1 MNDRPRIEKLRRDH
15 HVDLFDCGQEALNRF
30 LVRYAFQNQQAE
42 ASQTYVALVGDEI
55 VGFYTLV
62 VAQVEY
68 DDAPQRLGKGLAK
81 HPIPLMLLARL
92 AVATSWQGKGLGSG
106 LLKDAMLRTLQA
118 ADIAGIRAI
127 AVHAKDDDARA
138 FYERFGFVAAPT
150 DPYHLFVLLK
160 DVRAILKQRYH
171 WANQTVEIPW
181 TARSRVTSEPGSRR
195 STGDHLSRR
204 GRRYTGRV
212 RTAVAE
218 DVPVSDRRPLEGVY
232 HNSYRNLV
240 FGLIHS
246 PVNC

>member
-1 MNDRPRIEKLRRDH
+1 MNERPRIEKLRRDH

-30 LVRYAFQNQQAE
+30 LVRYAFQNQRAE
-42 ASQTYVALVGDEI
+42 ASQTYVAMVGDEV

-118 ADIAGIRAI
+118 ADIAGIRAM

-138 FYERFGFVAAPT
+138 FYERFGFVLAPT
-150 DPYHLFVLLK
+150 DAYHLFVLLK
-160 DVRAILKQRYH
+160 DVRAILKQRKR
-171 WANQTVEIPW
+171 W
-181 TARSRVTSEPGSRR
+181 TNRSVDIMLR
-195 STGDHLSRR
+195 
-204 GRRYTGRV
+204 
-212 RTAVAE
+212 
-218 DVPVSDRRPLEGVY
+218 
-232 HNSYRNLV
+232 
-240 FGLIHS
+240 
-246 PVNC
+246 